1 MAHTRNDHETVPG
14 RTHSSTAADCAPTFA
29 DLRPRPVLTAHGTPD
44 CFLNR
49 SWAEIDLACI
59 RGNIRSLRK
68 AVRRGTEICAVV
80 KADAYGHGVAE
91 VVPVLLA
98 NGASRLAVS
107 MLDEALELRRAGV
120 DVPILVLSY
129 TDPRRAEEIIAGGI
143 TQTVYSRDLAVA
155 LSAAGERLGR
165 DVRIH
170 IKVDTGMGRVGFM
183 SGYEAIKAI
192 TDIHALPHIIIEGV
206 YTHFATADEA
216 DTTFVRE
223 QFERFMSIS
232 RELDRIGMP
241 IPIKHCCNSAA
252 TLRFPEMH
260 LDMVRPGLILYGML
274 PPGCPPAVLPV
285 QLSPAMSLKS
295 NVILVKDVPAGTSI
309 SYGRTF
315 FTARTSRIA
324 TIPIGYADGYSR
336 RLSGRAEVLI
346 QGRRFPLVGRVCMD
360 TCMADISDAPE
371 DIQTGSE
378 VVLFGHQA
386 IGGDP
391 AISGVPPR
399 RAEGAGRTAEISID
413 EIAALEDTINYEV
426 TCVIGRRLPRA
437 YRDETGILTVRSY
450 LL

>member
-1 MAHTRNDHETVPG
+1 MTDCNHISGNIATPAARPDAPAGHQGQGLDNHET
-14 RTHSSTAADCAPTFA
+14 
-29 DLRPRPVLTAHGTPD
+29 PD
-44 CFLNR
+44 IFLNR
-49 SWAEIDLACI
+49 TWAEVDLGCI
-59 RGNIRSLRK
+59 RDNISSLRK

-107 MLDEALELRRAGV
+107 MLDEALELRRAGIV
-120 DVPILVLSY
+120 VPILVLSY
-129 TDPRRAEEIIAGGI
+129 TDPRRAEEIIACDI
-143 TQTVYSRDLAVA
+143 TQTVYSRDLAIA

-170 IKVDTGMGRVGFM
+170 IKVDTGMGRVGFQ

-192 TDIHALPHIIIEGV
+192 SDIHALPRIIIEGI
-206 YTHFATADEA
+206 YTHFATADEP
-216 DTTFVRE
+216 DTSFTWE
-223 QFERFMSIS
+223 QFERFMSIN

-252 TLRFPEMH
+252 TLRFPELH
-260 LDMVRPGLILYGML
+260 LDMVRPGLALYGMM
-274 PPGCPPAVLPV
+274 PPGCPPPVLPV
-285 QLSPAMSLKS
+285 TLHPAMTLKS

-309 SYGRTF
+309 SYGRLFSTS
-315 FTARTSRIA
+315 RPSRIA

-336 RLSGRAEVLI
+336 RLSNRAEVLI
-346 QGRRFPLVGRVCMD
+346 QGVRFPVVGRICMD
-360 TCMADISDAPE
+360 TCMVDITDAPV
-371 DIQTGSE
+371 DVRTGSE
-378 VVLFGHQA
+378 VVLFGRQTSGAQA
-386 IGGDP
+386 
-391 AISGVPPR
+391 
-399 RAEGAGRTAEISID
+399 AELSVD

-437 YRDETGILTVRSY
+437 YRDETGIHAVRSY